1 MKRPINYLILL
12 SALLAAGSCKKYLST
27 LPDNRA
33 VITTPAQTSLLLT
46 SAYPHATY
54 MLFAEAMSD
63 NAEDKGNTPQGVDPY
78 SFQVNIEAFGYHDEA
93 NTIGLDLPVTYFDSC
108 YHAIA
113 VANQALVYCNNADSA
128 NYTAQKGEALLCRAY
143 AHFMLVTLF
152 AKTYDPA
159 TAATDPGVPYMT
171 VPQTKVFTS
180 YDRKTVQY
188 DYDMI
193 ENDLVRGISLINDNT
208 YGTAPKFHFTL
219 QAAHAFASRF
229 YLFKK
234 DYAQVVAHAN
244 AVFGSSDPST
254 LIRDSYTSYNTLQ
267 YNQLAINYTLSSE
280 NANILLQETA
290 SFWPSFYYQYRYG
303 YGQNL
308 NVQLFRSPNV
318 THGTYSDITYGSTP
332 QYFNFP
338 KFMSGANNVSV
349 LPLLSMEE
357 VLFNR
362 AEANIR
368 LHNYQ
373 AAIND
378 LNAWISKNVQNT
390 DINNQ
395 IVPYDPATNDVTPAS
410 ITAFYGQT
418 QDSSMIEAT
427 LDFKRVSYMQEGLR
441 WLDILRLKMPVKH
454 TGLGI
459 TATLT
464 STDPR
469 RLLQLPLESPSEGM
483 PLNPR

>member
-1 MKRPINYLILL
+1 MKRSIRNLILL
-12 SALLAAGSCKKYLST
+12 SLLLGAGSCKKYLST

-33 VITTPAQTSLLLT
+33 VITTPEQTSLLLT

-54 MLFAEAMSD
+54 MLFTEAMSD
-63 NAEDKGNTPQGVDPY
+63 NAEDKGNSAQGVDPY
-78 SFQVNIEAFGYHDEA
+78 SFQVNIEAYGYNDEQ

-152 AKTYDPA
+152 AKAYDPA
-159 TAATDPGVPYMT
+159 TAATDPGVPYIT
-171 VPQTKVFTS
+171 VPETHVFAT

-193 ENDLVRGISLINDNT
+193 ENDLVRGLSLIDDAS

-229 YLFKK
+229 YLFKR
-234 DYAQVVAHAN
+234 DYAQVVAHAT

-254 LIRDSYTSYNTLQ
+254 LIRDQVTEYGTQQ
-267 YNQLAINYTLSSE
+267 YNQIAIDYTLSSQ

-308 NVQLFRSPNV
+308 NVQLFSAGNNV
-318 THGTYSDITYGSTP
+318 TGGTYAMITYGATP

-338 KFMSGANNVSV
+338 KFVSGGNNFSV

-362 AEANIR
+362 AEANVR

-373 AAIND
+373 SAADD
-378 LNAWISKNVQNT
+378 LNSWASKNV
-390 DINNQ
+390 NNPN
-395 IVPYDPATNDVTPAS
+395 ILTPAS
-410 ITAFYGQT
+410 ITTYYGQT
-418 QDSSMIEAT
+418 QDSSMIEAV
-427 LDFKRVSYMQEGLR
+427 LDLKRVTYMQEGLR
-441 WLDILRLKMPVKH
+441 WLDILRLKMPVTH
-454 TGLGI
+454 TGVGI
-459 TATLT
+459 NTTLT
-464 STDPR
+464 ANDPR
-469 RLLQLPLESPSEGM
+469 RLLQLPLEAPSEGM